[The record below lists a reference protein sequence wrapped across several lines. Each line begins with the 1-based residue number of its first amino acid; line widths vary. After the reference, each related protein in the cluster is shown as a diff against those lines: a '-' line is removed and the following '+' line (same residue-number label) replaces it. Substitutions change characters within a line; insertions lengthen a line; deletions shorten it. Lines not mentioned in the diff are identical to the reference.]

1 MFKGRRLIIATRH
14 KKEQVI
20 APLFEKAFDVKCFTD
35 QSFDTDSFGS
45 FSGEIERT
53 LGPVETARQK
63 CLAAMKKNDCDLGI
77 ASEGS
82 FGPHPSIFLIN
93 ADDEFIIFIDKK
105 NNIEVIARELSPSTN
120 FNGQVVQSE
129 KELMEF
135 ADSIGFPEHGL
146 ILRHSKEDTT
156 ELHKGIV
163 DEESLKNLFK
173 SLKSKYGKAYV
184 ETDMRAMYNPTRMQV
199 IQKAA
204 SKLVEQL
211 KSKCPKCHMPGFTV
225 AEVVSGLKC
234 KLCGQPTRSTLSFV
248 YLCKHCKCREEELYP
263 HQKTTEDP
271 MYCDF
276 CNP

>member
-63 CLAAMKKNDCDLGI
+63 CLAAMKKNNCDLGI

-82 FGPHPSIFLIN
+82 FGPHPSVFLIN
-93 ADDEFIIFIDKK
+93 ADDEFMIFIDKK

-120 FNGQVVQSE
+120 FNGKTVLSIRD
-129 KELMEF
+129 LMEF
-135 ADSIGFPEHGL
+135 ADKVDFPSHGL
-146 ILRHSKEDTT
+146 ILRPSKDDNSEVY
-156 ELHKGIV
+156 KGII
-163 DEESLKNLFK
+163 DEEFLKNQFE

-199 IQKAA
+199 IDQLAK
-204 SKLVEQL
+204 KLVD
-211 KSKCPKCHMPGFTV
+211 KINSKCPECEMPGFTV
-225 AEVVSGLKC
+225 SEVVKGLKC
-234 KLCGQPTRSTLSFV
+234 SLCGQPTNSTLSFI
-248 YLCKHCKCREEELYP
+248 YSCKHCEYKKEQLYP

>member
-1 MFKGRRLIIATRH
+1 MFQNRRLIIATKH
-14 KKEQVI
+14 KKEKVI
-20 APLFEKAFDVKCFTD
+20 APLLESAFGVKCFTD

-53 LGPVETARQK
+53 HGPLETARQK
-63 CLAAMKKNDCDLGI
+63 CLAAMKKNNCDLGI

-82 FGPHPSIFLIN
+82 FGPHPSVFLIN
-93 ADDEFIIFIDKK
+93 ADDEFMIFIDKK

-120 FNGQVVQSE
+120 FNGKTVSS
-129 KELMEF
+129 KKDLIEF
-135 ADSIGFPEHGL
+135 ADKVDFPTHGL
-146 ILRHSKEDTT
+146 ILRPSKDDNSEVY
-156 ELHKGIV
+156 KGII
-163 DEESLKNLFK
+163 DEEFLKNQFE

-199 IQKAA
+199 IEQLTK
-204 SKLVEQL
+204 KLVDQIN
-211 KSKCPKCHMPGFTV
+211 SKCPECEMPGFTV
-225 AEVVSGLKC
+225 SEVIKGLKC
-234 KLCGQPTRSTLSFV
+234 SLCGQPTNSTLSFI
-248 YLCKHCKCREEELYP
+248 YLCKHCEFKKEQLYP